1 MRAFHL
7 RFALDEEGRRPRE
20 ALIDLLEENAEHK
33 PPATGGAYVIGTA
46 DTMLIYPWG
55 TSPVFY
61 IGQTANLRQRLA
73 GHKTM
78 IQEAREDYDHWY
90 RPRHQYGAALGA
102 HVAWYSR
109 RGPESPR
116 VIEGRLMDAFY
127 ELFGA
132 IPCANGA
139 WSRGHTTRPARE
151 DDESVNGHG

>member
-1 MRAFHL
+1 MKKFHL
-7 RFALDEEGRRPRE
+7 RFCLEQHGQHTG
-20 ALIDLLEENAEHK
+20 LIDLLDDELPKTTA
-33 PPATGGAYVIGTA
+33 GGAYVIGTA

-61 IGQTANLRQRLA
+61 IGQAANLRQRLA

-78 IQEAREDYDHWY
+78 IQEAQEDYDHWY

-127 ELFGA
+127 EMFGA

-151 DDESVNGHG
+151 DDDE